1 MTSETKDADKFEP
14 WYKYGVAILYIEM
27 ILAIALTIFALSL
40 TFSGAGGISKR

>member
-1 MTSETKDADKFEP
+1 MTGETKDTDEFEP

-27 ILAIALTIFALSL
+27 FLAIALTIFALYL